1 MVKRAG
7 SFSILAIGRIRSSV
21 RKSTCH
27 DDPHSANGLVDMA
40 LSGHARQEA
49 PLLCQIS
56 FAAIVCLVCILAK
69 FMEKAKLYRLPVD
82 FRSRFCHGSLG
93 CRMYWEHCNREYQVR
108 GFDWKAH
115 QLEGQT
121 KWSIE
126 LFTGCVG
133 VNCMTPRCRQHLR
146 YCFAPLRDG

>member
-69 FMEKAKLYRLPVD
+69 FMEKANEVD
-82 FRSRFCHGSLG
+82 FAMGHLVAECIGSIAIASTKYGDSTGKHINLKGKLNGRSN
-93 CRMYWEHCNREYQVR
+93 Y
-108 GFDWKAH
+108 
-115 QLEGQT
+115 
-121 KWSIE
+121 
-126 LFTGCVG
+126 
-133 VNCMTPRCRQHLR
+133 LR
-146 YCFAPLRDG
+146 AVLALTA